1 VTVCEDGVYNFY
13 KFRLGGVSKDEN
25 RETESVDEQTLRMN
39 RSLVDVTSFSPLKPP
54 HTNDVNA

>member
-1 VTVCEDGVYNFY
+1 VYNFY